1 MNNIEILT
9 LIIWLIFSI
18 ISYFLLRCMDRETR
32 SRQYTIGDRLTNI
45 IISIFLGIFICAVA
59 LIYYVFSSIIK
70 GIEKLNKPAKW

>member
-1 MNNIEILT
+1 
-9 LIIWLIFSI
+9 
-18 ISYFLLRCMDRETR
+18 MDRETR